1 MQAQSRLAVTGSGM
15 AAGEDEHEAVIR
27 ELTRGRQL
35 TARLRAEA
43 LSALRGQGQA
53 EATAA
58 LILQEVSRAFNVCL
72 SIMSSPSRA
81 PPPPPPEIMPAAA
94 AARLSP
100 TATTDMAGGQRRNRE
115 DSIPRECYYRC
126 SFHRERNCRATKQVQ
141 QCSAGDPPQFL
152 VMYFNEHTCDT
163 AATWEPEASSS
174 ANPAAAVLD
183 MSSVAGLAARR
194 GVQEEHERQVLVDSL
209 ASVLGGHQ
217 HQHFHQ
223 SPLPDVAVGVAHQ
236 AEDTLAR
243 TRDAPAPRA
252 APAAGGG
259 MPRLDDVDVAGT
271 LDVMDYDDVTAELCF
286 GGDPYGL
293 PDGGDLPFC

>member
-1 MQAQSRLAVTGSGM
+1 MQAQSRLAVTGM
-15 AAGEDEHEAVIR
+15 AADDEHEAVIR

-81 PPPPPPEIMPAAA
+81 PPPPEIMPAAA

-100 TATTDMAGGQRRNRE
+100 TATDMAGGQRRNRE

-163 AATWEPEASSS
+163 AASWEPEASSS

-183 MSSVAGLAARR
+183 MSSVAGLVARR

-209 ASVLGGHQ
+209 ASVLGGQ

-223 SPLPDVAVGVAHQ
+223 SPPPDVAVGVA
-236 AEDTLAR
+236 R
-243 TRDAPAPRA
+243 TCDAPAPPA
-252 APAAGGG
+252 ATATAGVDAAGGG